1 MLLCKEGS
9 YTCTNQPIVFISS
22 TVCKGVLCVVCVCV
36 VYVCVVCVCVV
47 RVCVVCV
54 CVVCVCVVLC
64 VLCVSVLCVSV
75 LCVSVL
81 CVSVLCV
88 SVLYVSVVCVCVVCV
103 SVFVCVMWDILV
115 ESFHLAY
122 IHVQVEAGSGLSHD
136 RSHSRS
142 AGILVF
148 DWDHGK
154 PAALDSTVVSPLN
167 ANILNKVGM
176 TARAA
181 AQAAEARKHMANDQK
196 CTELGGSYY
205 YYY

>member
-1 MLLCKEGS
+1 MCLC
-9 YTCTNQPIVFISS
+9 CV
-22 TVCKGVLCVVCVCV
+22 VCVVCVCV
-36 VYVCVVCVCVV
+36 VCVCVVCVCVVCVCVV
-47 RVCVVCV
+47 RVCVVRV
-54 CVVCVCVVLC
+54 CVVCIC
-64 VLCVSVLCVSV
+64 
-75 LCVSVL
+75 
-81 CVSVLCV
+81 
-88 SVLYVSVVCVCVVCV
+88 CVCLCCV

-181 AQAAEARKHMANDQK
+181 AQAAEARKHMANDKK